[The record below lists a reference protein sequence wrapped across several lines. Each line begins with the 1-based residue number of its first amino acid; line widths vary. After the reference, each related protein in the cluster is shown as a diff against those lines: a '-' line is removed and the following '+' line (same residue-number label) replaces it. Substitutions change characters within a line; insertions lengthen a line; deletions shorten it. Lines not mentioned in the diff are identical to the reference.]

1 MHTFRASSE
10 GIRFR
15 EELRPGKETKGMGKG
30 KTRIGKSIFLIFTV
44 LLLILLSVPQKMMGS
59 TGKACALGDLDRIL
73 DYQITADLQED
84 GSVDFHY
91 DITWKVLDDKKQG
104 PLTWVKIGVPN
115 SDVEYILPET
125 DNIKSASYY
134 SQGGG
139 CYIRI
144 DLKNPVYAEETVRF
158 AFSFTQHNLFTEPT
172 SENKNNLP
180 GIFMDQASLDRARS
194 ASDPKEY
201 IGTDY
206 PPEKLYAY
214 IFTPGWFPEIEVEKY
229 TVKWNASKVVLANTP
244 YQEGN
249 YLVWTGSMA
258 KNQKV
263 TMLVEYLPSSFSYT
277 YKDVSHTYTVDKSDV
292 TLMYV
297 ILFSFLSMMLI
308 LIIIGIA
315 FYKKYLSYNSD
326 AFWSANH
333 THTHSRLG
341 RGGHGGGGGRFGAHR

>member
-15 EELRPGKETKGMGKG
+15 EELRPDKETKGMGKG

-44 LLLILLSVPQKMMGS
+44 LLLILLSVPQRMMGS

-139 CYIRI
+139 C
-144 DLKNPVYAEETVRF
+144 
-158 AFSFTQHNLFTEPT
+158 
-172 SENKNNLP
+172 
-180 GIFMDQASLDRARS
+180 RS
-194 ASDPKEY
+194 S
-201 IGTDY
+201 
-206 PPEKLYAY
+206 
-214 IFTPGWFPEIEVEKY
+214 
-229 TVKWNASKVVLANTP
+229 
-244 YQEGN
+244 
-249 YLVWTGSMA
+249 
-258 KNQKV
+258 
-263 TMLVEYLPSSFSYT
+263 
-277 YKDVSHTYTVDKSDV
+277 
-292 TLMYV
+292 
-297 ILFSFLSMMLI
+297 
-308 LIIIGIA
+308 
-315 FYKKYLSYNSD
+315 
-326 AFWSANH
+326 
-333 THTHSRLG
+333 
-341 RGGHGGGGGRFGAHR
+341 